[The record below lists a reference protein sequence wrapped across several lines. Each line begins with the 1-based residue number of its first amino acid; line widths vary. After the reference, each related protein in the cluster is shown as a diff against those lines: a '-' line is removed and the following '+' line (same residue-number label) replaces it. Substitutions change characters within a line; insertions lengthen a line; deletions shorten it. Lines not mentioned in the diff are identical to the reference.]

1 MTDQPS
7 YPSLNMRQVEEI
19 QKHVANIPTH
29 KMYEEMKK
37 LDMKLDR
44 KPFEESKRQDR
55 KNSVYDKMQPQIDF
69 KRNMLRGKY
78 FLFWSL
84 NF

>member
-1 MTDQPS
+1 
-7 YPSLNMRQVEEI
+7 MRQVEEI

-29 KMYEEMKK
+29 MMYTEMKK

-44 KPFEESKRQDR
+44 RPFEESKKQDR

-69 KRNMLRGKY
+69 KRSIPRSKY
-78 FLFWSL
+78 FLFRNQTL
-84 NF
+84 L